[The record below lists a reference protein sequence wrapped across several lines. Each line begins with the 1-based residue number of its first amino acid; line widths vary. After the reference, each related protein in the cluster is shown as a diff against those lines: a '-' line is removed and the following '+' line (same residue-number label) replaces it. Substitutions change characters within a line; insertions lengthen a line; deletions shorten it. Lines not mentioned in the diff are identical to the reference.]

1 MAGWRE
7 FSNIWKTVGE
17 VDLRP
22 IREDALRELQIV
34 LIGTQG
40 SEVETLAEQM
50 RHDPSR
56 PAVQTLTPVILLDP
70 QDSSVVPESILAVIV
85 VAAEDDLSLMQSVA
99 RRWTQAGKRVM
110 ILYNL
115 GPEETSPEGFDPPSG
130 WQAHQLVV
138 GRVDDPEFLLKKF
151 APAMIELMPD
161 HLLPMARRYPLFRV
175 PVANHLINDT
185 SFSNAAYA
193 LSTSLAE
200 LVPVLNIPF
209 TIADMVVITKAQA
222 FLVYRLGLAFGF
234 STRWQDYTAEFGS
247 VIGTGFFLRQVARYL
262 VGLIPVIGIIPKVAV
277 AYSGTYVIGH
287 TVLAW
292 YLTGRHLTPAQ
303 VRNLYRSAYWRGR
316 ATALGWVSKRPRLRL
331 PGRRKAQKPALPAEP
346 KRRGLLPARPRRT
359 CPNCGKP
366 YSKGARYCQ
375 NCGQLLIPQ
384 AEGDG

>member
-7 FSNIWKTVGE
+7 FTNIWKTVGE

-22 IREDALRELQIV
+22 IREDALREIQVV
-34 LIGTQG
+34 LIGSQG
-40 SEVETLAEQM
+40 SGVESLADQM
-50 RHDPSR
+50 RRDPAR

-70 QDSSVVPESILAVIV
+70 QDSSVVQESVLVVIV
-85 VAAEDDLSLMQSVA
+85 VAAGDDLTQMQVVA
-99 RRWTQAGKRVM
+99 RRWAQAGKRVLV
-110 ILYNL
+110 LYNSEPL
-115 GPEETSPEGFDPPSG
+115 GPSPEGFEPPAG
-130 WQAHQLVV
+130 WQAHQLVAGQV
-138 GRVDDPEFLLKKF
+138 NDPQFLLKKF
-151 APAMIELMPD
+151 APAVIEMMPEY
-161 HLLPMARRYPLFRV
+161 LLPLARRYPLFRV

-234 STRWQDYTAEFGS
+234 STRWQDYAGEFGG
-247 VIGTGFFLRQVARYL
+247 VIGTGFVWRQVARYL

-292 YLTGRHLTPAQ
+292 YLTERHLTPAQ
-303 VRNLYRSAYWRGR
+303 LRDLYRSAYWRGR
-316 ATALGWVSKRPRLRL
+316 ATALGWISKRPRLRL
-331 PGRRKAQKPALPAEP
+331 PGRRKAEKAALPAEP
-346 KRRGLLPARPRRT
+346 RRRGLLPLRARRA
-359 CPNCGKP
+359 CPKCGKS
-366 YSKGARYCQ
+366 YSRGARYCQ
-375 NCGQLLIPQ
+375 NCGQILIPKP
-384 AEGDG
+384 EGSG